1 MKVLGPRGIKMADTV
16 RLEKVNKRFGGVVVA
31 DNIDMM
37 LNAGD
42 IIGLIGPNGAGKT
55 SLFNLIS
62 GIVTPNSGTIYFQD
76 KPINELSV
84 YQRARLGISRTWQN
98 IRLFQSMSVI
108 DNLLIGSREYKGESI
123 WQTLFKPN
131 DLKRYRE
138 TLKEK
143 ALHLLE
149 RVGLTDEWD
158 TQVSEFPYG
167 QQKLVGLARALMN
180 DGTCLLLDEPMSGVE
195 ADVYDTMKTV
205 VREEAKSGRAICV
218 IEHTISFVKDLCDSA
233 VFMFNGQ
240 IIARGSVDDLL
251 KNKEL
256 TEIYFG

>member
-1 MKVLGPRGIKMADTV
+1 MRVPGPGGIKMADTV

-131 DLKRYRE
+131 DLKRYSGA
-138 TLKEK
+138 LKEK

-149 RVGLTDEWD
+149 RVGVADQWD

-180 DGTCLLLDEPMSGVE
+180 DGTCLLLDEPMAGVE

-205 VREEAKSGRAICV
+205 VREEAKAGRAICV
-218 IEHTISFVKDLCDSA
+218 IEHAISFVKDLCDSA

-240 IIARGSVDDLL
+240 IIAKGSVDNLL

>member
-1 MKVLGPRGIKMADTV
+1 MTDTV

-31 DNIDMM
+31 ANIDIT
-37 LNAGD
+37 LSAGE
-42 IIGLIGPNGAGKT
+42 IMGLIGPNGAGKT

-62 GIVTPNSGTIYFQD
+62 GIVIPNSGIIYFQG
-76 KPINELSV
+76 KPINEFPV

-108 DNLLIGSREYKGESI
+108 DNLLIGCREYRGESI
-123 WQTLFKPN
+123 WQTLFRSK
-131 DLKRYRE
+131 DLKRYSE
-138 TLKEK
+138 GLGKK
-143 ALHLLE
+143 ALRLLD
-149 RVGLTDEWD
+149 RVGLADQWN
-158 TQVSEFPYG
+158 TQVSEIPYG

-180 DGTCLLLDEPMSGVE
+180 DGTCLLLDEPMAGVE
-195 ADVYDTMKTV
+195 ADVYDTMKAV
-205 VREEAKSGRAICV
+205 VREEAKAGRAICV

-240 IIARGSVDDLL
+240 IIAKGSVDDLL

>member
-1 MKVLGPRGIKMADTV
+1 MTDVV
-16 RLEKVNKRFGGVVVA
+16 RLEKVNKHFGGVVVA
-31 DNIDMM
+31 DNINLV
-37 LNAGD
+37 LNEGE

-62 GIVTPNSGTIYFQD
+62 GIVTPNSGIIYFQG
-76 KPINELSV
+76 KPINEFPV

-108 DNLLIGSREYKGESI
+108 DNLLIGSREYRGESI
-123 WQTLFKPN
+123 WQTLFRPK
-131 DLKRYRE
+131 DLKRYSGS
-138 TLKEK
+138 LKEK

-149 RVGLTDEWD
+149 RVGLADQRD

-167 QQKLVGLARALMN
+167 QQKLVALARALMN
-180 DGTCLLLDEPMSGVE
+180 NGTCLLLDEPMAGVE
-195 ADVYDTMKTV
+195 GDVYGTMKAV
-205 VREEAKSGRAICV
+205 VREEAKAGRAICV

-240 IIARGSVDDLL
+240 IISKGSVDDLL